1 MNFTNVKY
9 IFSKELRSFFNSPVA
24 YIVIVVFLVILGW
37 FFTSNLFVANLS
49 SLRTVFEM
57 TPFLLLF
64 FAPAIT
70 MRLISEEKKSGTL
83 ELLITKPVLESEI
96 ITGKFLAAW
105 MLYFFTLLPT
115 LCYYVIV
122 SFIGTL
128 EIGPVIGGYL
138 GLLLVGGV
146 FLAVSIVGSSLTEN
160 QVVAFIVSFLIVF
173 GLFMLDKVL
182 FYLPNETLFGYIN
195 ITTVLE
201 YISVDYHFSNIAR
214 GVIDSRDLIYYASAI
229 SFMLMLG
236 TAVLQKRRWS

>member
-1 MNFTNVKY
+1 MNFNNIKY
-9 IFSKELRSFFNSPVA
+9 IFLKELRSFFNSPVA

-37 FFTSNLFVANLS
+37 FFTSNLFIANIS
-49 SLRTVFEM
+49 TLRTVFEM

-83 ELLITKPVLESEI
+83 ELLITKPVKESEI

-105 MLYFFTLLPT
+105 ALYFFTLLPT
-115 LCYYVIV
+115 FCYYITV

-128 EIGPVIGGYL
+128 DIGPVIGGYL
-138 GLLLVGGV
+138 GLLFVGAV
-146 FLAVSIVGSSLTEN
+146 FLAVSVFGSSITEN
-160 QVVAFIVSFLIVF
+160 QVVAFIVSFLVVF

-182 FYLPNETLFGYIN
+182 FYLPTSLATY
-195 ITTVLE
+195 LE
-201 YISVDYHFSNIAR
+201 YLSVDYHFSNIAR
-214 GVIDSRDLIYYASAI
+214 GVIDSRDLIYYVSAVGF
-229 SFMLMLG
+229 SLMLG